1 MLFLN
6 YSTISLQKLVI
17 ISSLF
22 VKGSNEKVMENILVM
37 KVVKFIVLY
46 QECTSKVEEL
56 ELVSN
61 THHLMVGN
69 LKMRVSM

>member
-61 THHLMVGN
+61 KIILWWGI
-69 LKMRVSM
+69 